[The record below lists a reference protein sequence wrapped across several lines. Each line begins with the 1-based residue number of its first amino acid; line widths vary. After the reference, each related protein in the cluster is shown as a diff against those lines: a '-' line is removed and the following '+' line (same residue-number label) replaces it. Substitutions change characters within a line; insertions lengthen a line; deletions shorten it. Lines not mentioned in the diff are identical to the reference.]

1 MVTEEAAN
9 HGKLGSAGSPGQCLA
24 SGAPRSESAGGLRAD
39 SWGRVGSCQF
49 ESLNWLGC
57 VVCVSS
63 SAQAARTPP
72 HFTKTTH
79 NTQHTHFC
87 YIPYGIYGRLPHG
100 ECFLAHGFELQRYE
114 NAADAVFS
122 TPHSCLTTLCP
133 THCSPAHANLC
144 PIRMH
149 RLILGLIHSD
159 KFIPVYD
166 FKHVKS

>member
-24 SGAPRSESAGGLRAD
+24 SGAPRSESAGGLRAG

-79 NTQHTHFC
+79 NTQHTTHYTHYTLHTLHTTHTTHYTLHTLHHTTLSHGAVQSQLTNGERGPKKLRAF
-87 YIPYGIYGRLPHG
+87 PSKLRGSFARLVLLCCQCIVP
-100 ECFLAHGFELQRYE
+100 AR
-114 NAADAVFS
+114 
-122 TPHSCLTTLCP
+122 LTTVRGAAVP
-133 THCSPAHANLC
+133 H
-144 PIRMH
+144 
-149 RLILGLIHSD
+149 
-159 KFIPVYD
+159 
-166 FKHVKS
+166 